1 MAITTGA
8 CDNLI
13 CLIPKLGI
21 DPSEWG
27 IAGEGKAVTFFH
39 ATDPLNFD
47 PYDLSRF
54 DAHLMKMTAAS
65 TLWGS
70 LSELV
75 KYDIAIFSCQ
85 CDEVGADKGA
95 TAYDAVTKYL
105 AMGGR
110 VFGTDY
116 QYVWYKYSPDR
127 NLAGFAQIQGLPGK
141 SFPVDPPTVTLDT
154 SFPKGKALADWL
166 AFVTPSL
173 PYGQIDSSIV
183 FDNFAS
189 VMRPAA
195 QVWGSSGAMADPPLP
210 VHPRF
215 ITVNTPVGMPVAQ
228 QCGRAVH
235 LDAHV
240 SPAVGSSLPSY
251 PDACGTTLENGEQAL
266 AFFLFDVA
274 ACVQDDTK
282 PVVPPPVVQ

>member
-1 MAITTGA
+1 
-8 CDNLI
+8 
-13 CLIPKLGI
+13 
-21 DPSEWG
+21 
-27 IAGEGKAVTFFH
+27 
-39 ATDPLNFD
+39 
-47 PYDLSRF
+47 
-54 DAHLMKMTAAS
+54 
-65 TLWGS
+65 
-70 LSELV
+70 
-75 KYDIAIFSCQ
+75 
-85 CDEVGADKGA
+85 VGADKGP

-116 QYVWYKYSPDR
+116 QYVWYQYSPDSK
-127 NLAGFAQIQGLPGK
+127 LAGFAQIQGKAGV
-141 SFPVDPPTVTLDT
+141 SVPVDPPTVSLDT

-189 VMRPAA
+189 VMKPAA
-195 QVWGSSGAMADPPLP
+195 QVWGSSGSVDPPLP

-215 ITVNTPVGMPVAQ
+215 ITVNTPVGMPVDQ

-240 SPAVGSSLPSY
+240 CTV
-251 PDACGTTLENGEQAL
+251 EAL
-266 AFFLFDVA
+266 ALLKLSN
-274 ACVQDDTK
+274 T
-282 PVVPPPVVQ
+282 